1 MYTLCFWVKA
11 LAVSFLNWLFTSIY
25 LRYFRLKLYLIL
37 FLVFSRCFVFAK
49 KKKRQW
55 MWNEFYYWFKGNGK
69 NETLPSEVFYCLAK
83 SFEVVIRI
91 ILTWMEAVATNL
103 YVALLCLHF
112 ILPKCGFY
120 TWATSIRENM
130 VVNFFVYPRAYV

>member
-1 MYTLCFWVKA
+1 
-11 LAVSFLNWLFTSIY
+11 
-25 LRYFRLKLYLIL
+25 
-37 FLVFSRCFVFAK
+37 
-49 KKKRQW
+49 

-112 ILPKCGFY
+112 ILPKYGFY
-120 TWATSIRENM
+120 TRETSIRKNM
-130 VVNFFVYPRAYV
+130 VVNFFVYPRACVYWKALSVRTLVKRSPLSKCKINQIIFSGVLFFTSKWQITLIVQCMSWYTNVSP